1 MFAAAVSRISSGLRV
16 EAAQF
21 VFLTRHFFER
31 MFRNDT
37 VDFEDQMKERLIVVL
52 VVLAVILTW
61 SSNTLLFKY
70 QFLPD
75 DNRSWEEKNYVFT
88 LMMILF
94 GIVTVLEWDVLF
106 PDRRDFLN
114 LTPLP
119 IRMRTVFGSKL
130 ASFVLFV
137 GLFSAAMT
145 ALPSVLFAMYLTDW
159 RAKSLVVA
167 GRYVVSHVVAG
178 FAANFVIF
186 FGFVFIQFILM
197 TFLPEALFR
206 RVSLLVRFALVA
218 GLVFIL
224 LGFLIMPAML
234 DGSFSSLEALKAKGD
249 PFIFRFPPLWFVGL
263 YEVILGTSDPVF
275 AAQARTAGGA
285 VVLSLLLFVLASA
298 LSYRRHLRKTL
309 DLERGRRPLFGLRE
323 AWSSVLHKVLRMGP
337 EERAVAGFFGS
348 TLRTSAKHR
357 MTFAFYLAVGA
368 AAALISI
375 FAFVS
380 RGWLSWISP
389 SNGFVLAIPL
399 MVAFVLIAGI
409 RSLVNLPAAV
419 EANWIFQLTE
429 TPRRRRYI
437 AGLRK
442 AVFLRLAVPLSAAV
456 LVAHLTVWNFRD
468 AFLHSTFIL
477 GVSLL
482 GIEAAFFRFRKIPFA
497 CTYLPG
503 KSRIYQ
509 WVFPSAIG
517 IVVLLTLAS
526 KLEIWLFRRPSRFG
540 FWFLGIAAAASVL
553 EWMDERLFGSLPLVY
568 EEEPEP
574 ALVGFPEG
582 S

>member
-323 AWSSVLHKVLRMGP
+323 AWSSVLHKVFRMGP

-357 MTFAFYLAVGA
+357 MTFAYYLAVGA

-442 AVFLRLAVPLSAAV
+442 AVFLRLAVPLSATV